1 MTVYIFCLVTV
12 KFTKRRTTIAED
24 GNIEN
29 ASPLMEKMF
38 RKFSMHYVDLP
49 VSQKKFFLNFGF
61 STICYSAH

>member
-1 MTVYIFCLVTV
+1 VTV

-38 RKFSMHYVDLP
+38 CKFSMHYVDLP
-49 VSQKKFFLNFGF
+49 ASQKRSSF
-61 STICYSAH
+61 